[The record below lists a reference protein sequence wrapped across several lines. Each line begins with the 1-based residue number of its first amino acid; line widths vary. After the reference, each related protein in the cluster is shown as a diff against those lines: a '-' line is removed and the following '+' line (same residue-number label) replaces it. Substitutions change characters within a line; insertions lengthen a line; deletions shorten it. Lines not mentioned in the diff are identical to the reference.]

1 MKEIE
6 RLPEVAERSLAG
18 LNAGEDLKHHI
29 LREVCP
35 EKLVH
40 LPEAAQQ
47 GLAGLNADA
56 SLKYRILH
64 AASDREKA
72 PRQARRAWVPAVCCA
87 LVLVLCGAIFLPG
100 AITRRRNT
108 LIVSQPAG
116 EATEA
121 PALTALNT
129 GIGGG
134 NLASG
139 NSTPSYRTIWE
150 SSASGTFPLVGVN
163 GKYYRMLST
172 PSSVSDSSLGTS
184 LGTIAEYTT
193 EPALSDANVILS
205 NCSEAGST
213 VYEISGMGGTLVA
226 ASVDG
231 TMRAF
236 QRVSFNGT
244 ALTSSES
251 LADVLQISNHVTAI
265 ELSDVGT
272 VTDSGTIASLL
283 RTLFD
288 NASYKSS
295 SSVNGSQS
303 LLFTL
308 DNGFTVQLAVRDDR
322 FSACGTWDCPEFF
335 EAFASAVQ

>member
-18 LNAGEDLKHHI
+18 LNAGAELKCRI
-29 LREVCP
+29 LQEASKGNL
-35 EKLVH
+35 EQ
-40 LPEAAQQ
+40 LPEAADR
-47 GLAGLNADA
+47 GLAGLNASA
-56 SLKYRILH
+56 NMKYRILH
-64 AASDREKA
+64 AAADGEA
-72 PRQARRAWVPAVCCA
+72 PRQPRRAWVPAVCCA
-87 LVLVLCGAIFLPG
+87 LVLAICGALFVPG
-100 AITRRRNT
+100 MISRRRSNA

-121 PALTALNT
+121 PVLTSANK
-129 GIGGG
+129 GIS
-134 NLASG
+134 SG
-139 NSTPSYRTIWE
+139 DLTSGSSVPSYRSIWE
-150 SSASGTFPLVGVN
+150 SSSSGTFPLIGIN
-163 GKYYRMLST
+163 GKFYRLLST
-172 PSSVSDSSLGTS
+172 PSSVSDSQLGSS

-193 EPALSDANVILS
+193 EPALSDVNVILS
-205 NCSEAGST
+205 NCSEAGSE

-226 ASVDG
+226 AKVDG

-251 LADVLQISNHVTAI
+251 LADALQISGHVTAI

-272 VTDSGTIASLL
+272 VTDSDTIASLL
-283 RTLFD
+283 STLFS

-295 SSVNGSQS
+295 GSVSGSQS

-308 DNGFTVQLAVRDDR
+308 DNGFTVQLAVKDDR
-322 FSACGTWDCPEFF
+322 FSACGSWDCPEFF
-335 EAFASAVQ
+335 EAFSAAVQ